1 MFLNLNALILT
12 EPVTAVVQQS
22 EYEFTIKSGDS
33 FYDLV
38 LKSSGIKAIDLFRFL
53 TSPDTIRFNVGIHR
67 DFEGLA
73 KHFESH
79 YRTETFRSSSSVR
92 LRETTS
98 LYKIELAR
106 SQKKLHPLGDSWS
119 VLQFVGTF
127 YPDAIT
133 RHIGLKEIEHDTRFI
148 LKELSEIFELKVYNE
163 PGVINLPD
171 QRVMWMNPHITPA
184 ESHILEPNFNKTRLH
199 FEFYGSA
206 TLAPYFNLHNEFF
219 PEETL

>member
-1 MFLNLNALILT
+1 MFLNLNAIILT

-53 TSPDTIRFNVGIHR
+53 TSPGTIRFNVGIHR

-73 KHFESH
+73 NHFESH
-79 YRTETFRSSSSVR
+79 YRTETFRSSSSIR

-98 LYKIELAR
+98 LYKIELDR
-106 SQKKLHPLGDSWS
+106 SQKKLHPLGNDWT
-119 VLQFVGTF
+119 VMQFIGTF
-127 YPDAIT
+127 YSDAII
-133 RHIGLKEIEHDTRFI
+133 RHISSDEIEKDTRLI
-148 LKELSEIFELKVYNE
+148 LKELSEIFELKFFNE
-163 PGVINLPD
+163 PSFINLPD

-184 ESHILEPNFNKTRLH
+184 ECHILEPNFNKTRPH
-199 FEFYGSA
+199 FEFYGNA
-206 TLAPYFNLHNEFF
+206 TLAPYFKLHNEFF
-219 PEETL
+219 PEEPL